1 MRFHR
6 VNVVFLVFLL
16 CLNWTWAQEKNGGY
30 DESKFAE
37 ETDERSEINDN
48 RQKNISPDIWTEL
61 KELRDMVIKQEM
73 PLGFYHMDV
82 LTVLETRLS
91 CSQTEVEELKRENA
105 GKYLLK
111 HKYELRSLKY
121 LFRQSPRLIDISNT
135 CVWLYMVN
143 VSFSTDLRDRITAS
157 ENKSTVLESRLSSSE
172 TEVEELK
179 RENAERPKVAFSFAL
194 TDAGRIGP
202 FNTDITLKFTKVFTN
217 FGQAYNPNTGIF
229 IAPTRGVYYFRFSAM
244 NNNRNAWLGVKLYLN
259 DKKIALND
267 DIKSVGN
274 IRVTNA
280 YVLQLEKGDVVYLV
294 LRTGHAIFDD
304 YNNHTTFSGFLLFPV

>member
-1 MRFHR
+1 
-6 VNVVFLVFLL
+6 
-16 CLNWTWAQEKNGGY
+16 
-30 DESKFAE
+30 
-37 ETDERSEINDN
+37 
-48 RQKNISPDIWTEL
+48 
-61 KELRDMVIKQEM
+61 MVIKQEVD
-73 PLGFYHMDV
+73 LSYSKTKIEN
-82 LTVLETRLS
+82 LERETTVLEARLS
-91 CSQTEVEELKRENA
+91 SSETEVEELKRENA
-105 GKYLLK
+105 DLL
-111 HKYELRSLKY
+111 S
-121 LFRQSPRLIDISNT
+121 
-135 CVWLYMVN
+135 
-143 VSFSTDLRDRITAS
+143 RITAS